1 MALREGLSFS
11 ECEERGRGF
20 LWRQHL
26 LPSGAG
32 LREAMCRACLVA
44 VQLRQS
50 HRASLCLA

>member
-50 HRASLCLA
+50 HRAPLCLA